1 MNVLIVAAIIVG
13 VLALIG
19 TIVVVALKAEKK
31 RSEALQAAAERMKFT
46 FSRKGDPNLLDRLK
60 NFHLFSQGHSKKI
73 ANVLMGKAGALD
85 VAVFDYAYTTGGGKH
100 SQHWRQTVIF
110 FERDD
115 MSLPKF
121 TLRPENIFHKIGQVF
136 GYKDIDFDSHPEFSK
151 RYLLRGEN
159 EEAVRATF
167 GEEARSF
174 YESDLKLSTEAAG
187 PQLIHY
193 RSGKRVSPDQISEFI
208 KQGVRVLT
216 LFRK

>member
-1 MNVLIVAAIIVG
+1 MTVLIVAAIVVG

-19 TIVVVALKAEKK
+19 TIVVVALKIEKK

-46 FSRKGDPNLLDRLK
+46 FARKGDPDLLDRLK
-60 NFHLFSQGHSKKI
+60 GLHLFSQGHSKKI
-73 ANVLMGKAGALD
+73 TNVLVGKACTLD
-85 VAVFDYAYTTGGGKH
+85 VAVFEYAYTTGGGQH
-100 SQHWRQTVIF
+100 SQRWRQTVIL
-110 FERDD
+110 FESDD
-115 MSLPKF
+115 MDLPEF
-121 TLRPENIFHKIGQVF
+121 TLRPENVFHKIGQVF

-167 GEEARSF
+167 GDKARSF

-187 PQLIHY
+187 QQLIHY

-208 KQGVRVLT
+208 EQGVRVLT

>member
-1 MNVLIVAAIIVG
+1 MTVLIVVAAIVG
-13 VLALIG
+13 TLALIG
-19 TIVVVALKAEKK
+19 TIVVIALKIEKK

-46 FSRKGDPNLLDRLK
+46 FSRKGDSDLLDRLK
-60 NFHLFSQGHSKKI
+60 GFHLFSQGHAKKI

-85 VAVFDYAYTTGGGKH
+85 VAVFEYAYTTGGGQH
-100 SQHWRQTVIF
+100 SQQWRQTVIL
-110 FERDD
+110 FESDD
-115 MSLPKF
+115 MDLPEF
-121 TLRPENIFHKIGQVF
+121 TLRPENVFHKIGQVF

-167 GEEARSF
+167 GTEARSF
-174 YESDLKLSTEAAG
+174 YETDLKLSTEAAG

-193 RSGKRVSPDQISEFI
+193 RSGKRVSPDKISEFI
-208 KQGVRVLT
+208 TQGVRVLT

>member
-1 MNVLIVAAIIVG
+1 MTVLIVAAIVG
-13 VLALIG
+13 GLALIG
-19 TIVVVALKAEKK
+19 TIIVVALKIEKK

-46 FSRKGDPNLLDRLK
+46 FSRKGDPDLLDRLK
-60 NFHLFSQGHSKKI
+60 GLHLFSQGHSKKI

-85 VAVFDYAYTTGGGKH
+85 VAVFDYAYTTGGGQH
-100 SQHWRQTVIF
+100 SQQWRQTVIL
-110 FERDD
+110 FESDD
-115 MSLPKF
+115 MGLPEF
-121 TLRPENIFHKIGQVF
+121 TLRPENVFHKIGQVF

-167 GEEARSF
+167 GDDARSF

-187 PQLIHY
+187 RQLIHY
-193 RSGKRVSPDQISEFI
+193 RSGKRVSPDEISEFI

>member
-1 MNVLIVAAIIVG
+1 MTVLIVAAIVG
-13 VLALIG
+13 TLALIG
-19 TIVVVALKAEKK
+19 TIVVIALKIEKK

-46 FSRKGDPNLLDRLK
+46 FSRKGDPDLLDRLK
-60 NFHLFSQGHSKKI
+60 GLHLFSQGHSKKI
-73 ANVLMGKAGALD
+73 ANALVGKAGALD

-100 SQHWRQTVIF
+100 SQRWRQTVIL
-110 FERDD
+110 FESDD
-115 MSLPKF
+115 MALPKF

-151 RYLLRGEN
+151 RYLLKGEN

-167 GEEARSF
+167 GDKARSF

-193 RSGKRVSPDQISEFI
+193 RSGKRVTPDEISEFI

>member
-1 MNVLIVAAIIVG
+1 
-13 VLALIG
+13 
-19 TIVVVALKAEKK
+19 
-31 RSEALQAAAERMKFT
+31 MKFT
-46 FSRKGDPNLLDRLK
+46 FSRKGDPDLLDRLK
-60 NFHLFSQGHSKKI
+60 PFHLFSQGHSKKI
-73 ANVLMGKAGALD
+73 TNVLMGKAGTLD
-85 VAVFDYAYTTGGGKH
+85 VAVFDYAYTTGGGQH
-100 SQHWRQTVIF
+100 SRHWRQTVIL
-110 FERDD
+110 FESDD
-115 MSLPKF
+115 MRLPEF
-121 TLRPENIFHKIGQVF
+121 TLRPENVFHKIGGVF

-167 GEEARSF
+167 GDEARSF

-193 RSGKRVSPDQISEFI
+193 RSGQRVSPDEISEFI

>member
-1 MNVLIVAAIIVG
+1 MTVLIVAAIVG

-19 TIVVVALKAEKK
+19 TIIVIARNIAKK
-31 RSEALQAAAERMKFT
+31 RSEALQAAAEHMKFT
-46 FSRKGDPNLLDRLK
+46 FSRKGDPDLLDRLK
-60 NFHLFSQGHSKKI
+60 GLHLFSQGHSKKI
-73 ANVLMGKAGALD
+73 TNVLMGKAGALD

-100 SQHWRQTVIF
+100 SQHWRQTVIL
-110 FERDD
+110 FESDD
-115 MSLPKF
+115 MRLPEF
-121 TLRPENIFHKIGQVF
+121 TLRPENVFHKIGQVF

-167 GEEARSF
+167 GHDARSF

-193 RSGKRVSPDQISEFI
+193 RSGKRVSPDEISQFI

>member
-1 MNVLIVAAIIVG
+1 MNVLIVAAIVVG

-19 TIVVVALKAEKK
+19 TIIVAAIKAEKK

-73 ANVLMGKAGALD
+73 ASVLMGKAGALD
-85 VAVFDYAYTTGGGKH
+85 VAVFDYAYTTGGGNH
-100 SQHWRQTVIF
+100 LQHWRQTVIF

-167 GEEARSF
+167 GDDACSF

>member
-1 MNVLIVAAIIVG
+1 MPVLIVAAIIVG

-136 GYKDIDFDSHPEFSK
+136 GYKDIDFDSHQEFSK
-151 RYLLRGEN
+151 RYLLRGED
-159 EEAVRATF
+159 EEAVRTTF

-193 RSGKRVSPDQISEFI
+193 RSGKRVSPDHISEFI

>member
-1 MNVLIVAAIIVG
+1 MPLLIVAAIVVG

-19 TIVVVALKAEKK
+19 TIIVVALKAEKK
-31 RSEALQAAAERMKFT
+31 RSTALQAAAERMKFT
-46 FSRKGDPNLLDRLK
+46 FSRKGDPDLLDRLT
-60 NFHLFSQGHSKKI
+60 NFHLFSQGHSKKTT
-73 ANVLMGKAGALD
+73 NVLTGKAGALD

-167 GEEARSF
+167 GDDARSF

-193 RSGKRVSPDQISEFI
+193 RAGKRVSPDEISEFI

>member
-1 MNVLIVAAIIVG
+1 
-13 VLALIG
+13 
-19 TIVVVALKAEKK
+19 
-31 RSEALQAAAERMKFT
+31 MKFT
-46 FSRKGDPNLLDRLK
+46 FSQKGDPNLLDRLK
-60 NFHLFSQGHSKKI
+60 GFHLFSQGHSKKI

-167 GEEARSF
+167 GDEARSF

>member
-13 VLALIG
+13 VLSLIG
-19 TIVVVALKAEKK
+19 TIVLIALKVEKK

-46 FSRKGDPNLLDRLK
+46 FSRKGDPDLLDRLK
-60 NFHLFSQGHSKKI
+60 PFHLFSQGHSKKL

-151 RYLLRGEN
+151 RYLLRGED

-193 RSGKRVSPDQISEFI
+193 RSGKRVSPDEISEFI

>member
-1 MNVLIVAAIIVG
+1 MPVLIVAAIIVA

-19 TIVVVALKAEKK
+19 TIIVVALKAEKK

-110 FERDD
+110 FQRDD

-136 GYKDIDFDSHPEFSK
+136 GYTDIDFDSHPEFSK

-159 EEAVRATF
+159 EEAVRAIF
-167 GEEARSF
+167 GANARSF

-193 RSGKRVSPDQISEFI
+193 RSGKRVSPDEISQFI

>member
-1 MNVLIVAAIIVG
+1 
-13 VLALIG
+13 
-19 TIVVVALKAEKK
+19 
-31 RSEALQAAAERMKFT
+31 MKFT
-46 FSRKGDPNLLDRLK
+46 FSRKGDPDLLDRLK
-60 NFHLFSQGHSKKI
+60 GLHLFSQGHSKKI
-73 ANVLMGKAGALD
+73 ANALVGKAGALD

-100 SQHWRQTVIF
+100 SQRWRQTVIL
-110 FERDD
+110 FESDD
-115 MSLPKF
+115 MALPKF

-151 RYLLRGEN
+151 RYLLRGED

-167 GEEARSF
+167 GDEARSF

>member
-1 MNVLIVAAIIVG
+1 MTVLIVVAIVVG

-19 TIVVVALKAEKK
+19 TIIVVALRAEKK
-31 RSEALQAAAERMKFT
+31 RSEALQMAAERMKFT
-46 FSRKGDPNLLDRLK
+46 FSQKGDPDLLERLK
-60 NFHLFSQGHSKKI
+60 HLHLFSQGHSKKI
-73 ANVLMGKAGALD
+73 TNVLMGKAGALD
-85 VAVFDYAYTTGGGKH
+85 VAVFEYAYTTGGGQH
-100 SQHWRQTVIF
+100 SQHWRQTVIL
-110 FERDD
+110 FESDGMD
-115 MSLPKF
+115 LPKF

-151 RYLLRGEN
+151 RYLLKGEN

-167 GEEARSF
+167 GTQARSF

-193 RSGKRVSPDQISEFI
+193 RSGKRVSPDEISEFI

>member
-1 MNVLIVAAIIVG
+1 
-13 VLALIG
+13 
-19 TIVVVALKAEKK
+19 LKH
-31 RSEALQAAAERMKFT
+31 L
-46 FSRKGDPNLLDRLK
+46 
-60 NFHLFSQGHSKKI
+60 HLFSQGHSRKI
-73 ANVLMGKAGALD
+73 TNVLMGKAGALD
-85 VAVFDYAYTTGGGKH
+85 VAVFEYAYTTGGGQH
-100 SQHWRQTVIF
+100 SQRWRQTVIL
-110 FERDD
+110 FESDGMD
-115 MSLPKF
+115 LPKF
-121 TLRPENIFHKIGQVF
+121 TLRPENVFHKIGQVF

-167 GEEARSF
+167 GTQARSF

-193 RSGKRVSPDQISEFI
+193 RSGKKVAPDEISEFI

>member
-1 MNVLIVAAIIVG
+1 MNVLIVAAIVVG

-31 RSEALQAAAERMKFT
+31 RSEALQAAAEQMKFT

-60 NFHLFSQGHSKKI
+60 GFHLFSQGHSKKI
-73 ANVLMGKAGALD
+73 ANVLVGKAGALD

-167 GEEARSF
+167 GDDPRSF
-174 YESDLKLSTEAAG
+174 YETDLKLSTEAAG

-193 RSGKRVSPDQISEFI
+193 RSGKRVSPDEISEFI
-208 KQGVRVLT
+208 KQGVHVLT

>member
-1 MNVLIVAAIIVG
+1 MTVLIVVAIVVG

-19 TIVVVALKAEKK
+19 TIVVIAIKIEKK

-46 FSRKGDPNLLDRLK
+46 FSRKGDPDLLDRLK
-60 NFHLFSQGHSKKI
+60 GLHLFSQGHSKKI
-73 ANVLMGKAGALD
+73 TNVLMGKAGALD
-85 VAVFDYAYTTGGGKH
+85 VAVFEYAYTTGGGQH
-100 SQHWRQTVIF
+100 SQRWRQTVIL
-110 FERDD
+110 FESDGMD
-115 MSLPKF
+115 LPKF

-151 RYLLRGEN
+151 RYLLKGEN

-167 GEEARSF
+167 GTEARSF

-193 RSGKRVSPDQISEFI
+193 RSGKRVSPDEISEFI

>member
-1 MNVLIVAAIIVG
+1 MTVLIAVAAIVVAI
-13 VLALIG
+13 AFIG
-19 TIVVVALKAEKK
+19 TIIVVVRNIEKK
-31 RSEALQAAAERMKFT
+31 RSEAFRAAGERMKFT
-46 FSRKGDPNLLDRLK
+46 FSQKGDPDLLNRLEP
-60 NFHLFSQGHSKKI
+60 FHLFSQGHSKTI
-73 ANVLMGKAGALD
+73 TNVLMGKAGAID
-85 VAVFDYAYTTGGGKH
+85 VALFDYAYTTGGGQH
-100 SQHWRQTVIF
+100 SQRWRQTVIL
-110 FERDD
+110 FESDD
-115 MSLPKF
+115 MALPKF

-167 GEEARSF
+167 GDDARSF

-187 PQLIHY
+187 QQLIHY

>member
-1 MNVLIVAAIIVG
+1 MTVLIVVAAIVG
-13 VLALIG
+13 TLALIG
-19 TIVVVALKAEKK
+19 TVVVIALKIEKK
-31 RSEALQAAAERMKFT
+31 RSEALQAAGEHMKFR
-46 FSRKGDPNLLDRLK
+46 FSRKGDPDLLDRLK
-60 NFHLFSQGHSKKI
+60 GLHLFSQGHSKKI

-85 VAVFDYAYTTGGGKH
+85 VALFDYTYTTGGGQH
-100 SQHWRQTVIF
+100 SQQWRQTVIL
-110 FERDD
+110 FESDD
-115 MSLPKF
+115 MALPKF
-121 TLRPENIFHKIGQVF
+121 TLRPENVFHKIGQVF
-136 GYKDIDFDSHPEFSK
+136 GYQDIDFDSHPEFSK

-159 EEAVRATF
+159 EEEVRATF
-167 GEEARSF
+167 GIEARSF